1 MVADVGVLARAL
13 NPNGLLGKGRI
24 YFYDRST
31 ESVAKKK
38 LDFQFL
44 KLIFKKLNRLTFF
57 SLFKKSEKNVNLF
70 YLESQKK
77 WQNISVF

>member
-31 ESVAKKK
+31 ESVAKKSFDSYCQNYVK
-38 LDFQFL
+38 M
-44 KLIFKKLNRLTFF
+44 LINHLCDQGGRSWGALAPPCFGNYL
-57 SLFKKSEKNVNLF
+57 VNF
-70 YLESQKK
+70 G
-77 WQNISVF
+77 NF

>member
-1 MVADVGVLARAL
+1 MKKLLHCVFSLICCFGMVADVGVLARAL

-31 ESVAKKK
+31 KSVAKKN

-44 KLIFKKLNRLTFF
+44 ELIFQIKLADFLFTF
-57 SLFKKSEKNVNLF
+57 
-70 YLESQKK
+70 
-77 WQNISVF
+77 